1 MYAVSHIGGRRL
13 KARFVA
19 IGFHVDNI
27 HIWLERCIMYGD
39 DVAVSALG
47 QTNFLLFVFGLFFI
61 FNCLYSVAGISR
73 FKVFDVPEMQ

>member
-1 MYAVSHIGGRRL
+1 
-13 KARFVA
+13 
-19 IGFHVDNI
+19 
-27 HIWLERCIMYGD
+27 MYGD